1 MCTFRV
7 VVLLSMSTAG
17 AVNKKKNVALKTC
30 ALWSVSDN
38 LFQRVKK
45 CSVHINVLLKPFLDL
60 RFTTRDVCTCF
71 SGTVKSCVLCGRLK
85 NASCIN
91 YHSFIHS
98 CLIYVYNL

>member
-1 MCTFRV
+1 MRTFRV

-17 AVNKKKNVALKTC
+17 AVNNNKNVALKTC

-45 CSVHINVLLKPFLDL
+45 CSVHINVLSNPFLDL
-60 RFTTRDVCTCF
+60 RFTIRDVCTCVC
-71 SGTVKSCVLCGRLK
+71 GTVNMRVFCGRLK

-98 CLIYVYNL
+98 CLIYAYNL